1 METITRGE
9 RGMRNHPK
17 RLAAAGIDEHRY
29 EELRAVCRQYPKCK
43 RRMEMARAGIV
54 DRPERRG
61 GAWRRPDPTGNAA
74 MLLAD
79 NPDAKRVRLI
89 DMCVNRVAEPAVAGP
104 LLKYLT
110 TGLAYNYMQ
119 PRPPVGRN
127 QFYILALLFYIELD
141 REMW

>member
-1 METITRGE
+1 
-9 RGMRNHPK
+9 MRKHPK
-17 RLAAAGIDEHRY
+17 RLADAGIDKYRY

-43 RRMEMARAGIV
+43 RRMELARAGIV

-61 GAWRRPDPTGNAA
+61 GAWRRHDPTGNAA

-110 TGLAYNYMQ
+110 TGLNYDNMR
-119 PRPPVGRN
+119 PRPPVNRN
-127 QFYILALLFYIELD
+127 KFHDTALLFYIMLD